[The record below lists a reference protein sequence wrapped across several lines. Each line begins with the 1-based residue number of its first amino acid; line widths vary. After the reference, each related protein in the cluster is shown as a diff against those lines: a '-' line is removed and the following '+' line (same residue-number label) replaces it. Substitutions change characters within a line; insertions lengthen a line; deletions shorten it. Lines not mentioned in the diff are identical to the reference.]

1 MALSKDL
8 EIYKAADALLAF
20 ALRVQT
26 QVPRAYRV
34 AVGQKVCHECVEI
47 LLSVARGI
55 EFVGHVLKPWR
66 RTTRKRTLATAME
79 RLRTM
84 PAADTFTAGNSYL
97 GLLRQASHSHH
108 DRARVA
114 QVLLRRGHAVKG
126 DLSKIYRS
134 HA

>member
-34 AVGQKVCHECVEI
+34 AVGQKVCNECVEI
-47 LLSVARGI
+47 LLSVARANAARGPSREQHI
-55 EFVGHVLKPWR
+55 A
-66 RTTRKRTLATAME
+66 TLLE

-114 QVLLRRGHAVKG
+114 QVLRRRGHAVKG

-134 HA
+134 DA

>member
-34 AVGQKVCHECVEI
+34 AVGQKVCNECVEI
-47 LLSVARGI
+47 LLSVARANAARGPSREQHI
-55 EFVGHVLKPWR
+55 ATL
-66 RTTRKRTLATAME
+66 LATAME

-114 QVLLRRGHAVKG
+114 QVLRRRGHAVKG

-134 HA
+134 DA